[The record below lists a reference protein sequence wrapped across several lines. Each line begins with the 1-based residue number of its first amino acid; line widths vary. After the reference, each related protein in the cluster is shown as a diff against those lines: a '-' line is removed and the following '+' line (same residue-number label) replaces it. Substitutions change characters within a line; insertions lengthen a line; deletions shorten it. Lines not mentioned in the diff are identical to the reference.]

1 MKEILVLGAGLSTT
15 SLIQYLLNN
24 AEEYDWQIKVADID
38 EDLAAK
44 KVHGHT
50 RGKAIPFDITNE
62 VESSKTIA
70 GTDIVVS
77 MLPAF
82 MHHLV
87 AEKCVKLGKPMLTAS
102 YVTDEMKPYDE
113 LAEKAGIP
121 ILMELGVD
129 PGIDHM
135 SAMRVINRIKK
146 MGGEILSFYSFTGG
160 LVAPESDNNPWNYK
174 LTWNPRNVVLAGNGV
189 SQFVQ
194 QGRYKYIPYFR
205 LFDRVLK
212 RKILQYGDFEV
223 YANRNSLG
231 YREIYGLKDIPS
243 MYRGTIRRPGFA
255 KAWNVFVNLGATDDT
270 YPMEDSENMTYRD
283 FINSFMQYEPNVPV
297 EIKLQ
302 EYCQYA
308 ADPVVFEK
316 LKWLGIF
323 DKRKIG
329 LKNATPAQI
338 LQKLLE
344 EKWAMDPDD
353 KDLLIMQH
361 EFKYRLGNENKMIV
375 SAMAVTGENRD
386 KTAMARTVGLPLGIA
401 TKLLATGKIKKTG
414 IHRPIDKDMYE
425 PILKEL
431 ESFGVS
437 FEEKE
442 YMIDQS

>member
-1 MKEILVLGAGLSTT
+1 MKNILVLGAGLSTR
-15 SLIQYLLNN
+15 SLISYLLEN
-24 AEEYDWQIKVADID
+24 APQYDWHITVADVN
-38 EDLAAK
+38 EALAQK
-44 KVHGHT
+44 KIGGNP
-50 RGKAIPFDITNE
+50 RGKAIAFDITDDT
-62 VESSKTIA
+62 ESWRTIA
-70 GTDIVVS
+70 KADIVIS

-87 AEKCVKLGKPMLTAS
+87 AKKCIDLRKPMLTAS
-102 YVTDEMKPYDE
+102 YVTEEMKKYDE
-113 LAEKAGIP
+113 LAKKVKLP

-135 SAMRVINRIKK
+135 SAMRVIHRIKE
-146 MGGEILSFYSFTGG
+146 MGGDILSFNSFTGG

-189 SQFVQ
+189 SQFIQ
-194 QGRYKYIPYFR
+194 QNRYKYIPYYR
-205 LFDRVLK
+205 LFDRVLN
-212 RKILQYGDFEV
+212 RKILQYGDFEI
-223 YANRNSLG
+223 YANRDSLK
-231 YREIYGLKDIPS
+231 YREIYGLKNIPS

-255 KAWNVFVNLGATDDT
+255 KAWNVLVNLGATDDT
-270 YPMEDSENMTYRD
+270 YTMENSENMTYRD

-302 EYCQYA
+302 QYCQNA

-323 DKRKIG
+323 DKRKVG

-361 EFKYRLGNENKMIV
+361 EFKYRLGNESKMIV
-375 SAMAVTGENRD
+375 SAMAVVGENREN
-386 KTAMARTVGLPLGIA
+386 TAMARTVGLPLGIA

-431 ESFGVS
+431 ESFGIG